1 VAFAKRNGS
10 ILVYDAAYA
19 LYITNPDCPRTI
31 YEIEGADEVAIE
43 TCSFSKYAG
52 FTGAWRAGWAVGLGW
67 LGAVGCGGGCGLEM
81 FVRQLPFTYGL

>member
-19 LYITNPDCPRTI
+19 LYITNPDCPKTI
-31 YEIEGADEVAIE
+31 FEIEGADEVAIE

-52 FTGAWRAGWAVGLGW
+52 FTGESWFVGAFGGKGSRGVAGGGARRSKAGW
-67 LGAVGCGGGCGLEM
+67 
-81 FVRQLPFTYGL
+81 